1 MESRLFEPQRE
12 TTIDLKNQ
20 VVRET
25 RGKIAVFDCGR
36 ETTFGS
42 NYREV
47 LKTKGSRNQD
57 SVALL

>member
-47 LKTKGSRNQD
+47 LKNKGSRNQD